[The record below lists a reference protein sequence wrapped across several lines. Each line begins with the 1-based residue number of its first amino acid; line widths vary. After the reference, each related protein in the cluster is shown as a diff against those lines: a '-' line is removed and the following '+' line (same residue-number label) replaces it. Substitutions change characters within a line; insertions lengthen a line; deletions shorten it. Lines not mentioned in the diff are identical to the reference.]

1 MTEHSSLL
9 PDYLEHLRARLRA
22 RERLPESIAR
32 LCSQQP
38 AACLGLITEALEQV
52 RSPNLIQAIGD
63 GLLQNLLNE
72 SSEALR
78 TEVADLLRTNERF
91 RFAFASGTFSS
102 VDTQLIDEWLEV
114 FQRLGTSKQA
124 ERKRLWTVKLAP

>member
-1 MTEHSSLL
+1 MTGHSSLL
-9 PDYLEHLRARLRA
+9 PDYLEHLRARMHGRQP
-22 RERLPESIAR
+22 LPESIAQF
-32 LCSQQP
+32 CTKDP
-38 AACLGLITEALEQV
+38 TACLDLITEALREV

-78 TEVADLLRTNERF
+78 TEVAGLLRTNQRF

-102 VDTQLIDEWLEV
+102 VDTVLIDEWLEV
-114 FQRLGTSKQA
+114 FQELGTSKQA
-124 ERKRLWTVKLAP
+124 ERKRLWTVAL